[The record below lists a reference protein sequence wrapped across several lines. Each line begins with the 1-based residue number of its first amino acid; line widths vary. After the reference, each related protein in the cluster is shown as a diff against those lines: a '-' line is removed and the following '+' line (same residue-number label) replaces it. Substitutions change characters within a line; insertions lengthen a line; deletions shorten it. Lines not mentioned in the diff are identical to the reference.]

1 MAVASDGLS
10 RIFAAL
16 ADPTRR
22 DILSR
27 LETGPMSV
35 TALAEP
41 YSMSRPAVS
50 QHVTVLEEAGL
61 ITRSASAQ
69 LRPCH
74 LRPEGMGEASE
85 WIAKHSAAWEGRFDM
100 LDQHLRRTAP
110 DEEKDV

>member
-1 MAVASDGLS
+1 MPVTTDGLS

-27 LETGPMSV
+27 LETGPLSV
-35 TALAEP
+35 TELAAP

-61 ITRSASAQ
+61 ITRSAAAQ
-69 LRPCH
+69 YRPCH
-74 LRPEGMGEASE
+74 LRPEGMDEASA
-85 WIAKHSAAWEGRFDM
+85 WIAQHSAAWERRFEK

-110 DEEKDV
+110 DEESNA